1 MVQVCLLCYTM
12 LFEKN
17 MLKVLYH
24 ACWKIIDEDG
34 CQKLNIQTNRI
45 NAGRN
50 CDLHPEEG
58 GGGGTAMYGLY
69 RYVPL

>member
-34 CQKLNIQTNRI
+34 CQKLYIQTNRI

-50 CDLHPEEG
+50 CDLHPGEG
-58 GGGGTAMYGLY
+58 GGGGGGGGGGFTL
-69 RYVPL
+69 V